1 VPLAYG
7 VLASESRG
15 GVVTFAAIA
24 IAGFFVFRRQRV
36 QVLAVT
42 VAAVAVLGLWFSA
55 DTAAWDRMM
64 SARED
69 RGSGRTDLWTIA
81 VRMWEDHPVAGVG
94 LDNFPV
100 HSPDYTRLP
109 GSMTGVMHVEREQ
122 EAHNAYLSL
131 LAETGIIGLMLFLA
145 VAGAVVAATARS
157 IRGFESLHDRR
168 GALLARALLVAMVGM
183 LSAAFFLP
191 NAADKRIWVLM
202 GLGVVSLALAERA
215 SRAQRALGP

>member
-1 VPLAYG
+1 
-7 VLASESRG
+7 
-15 GVVTFAAIA
+15 
-24 IAGFFVFRRQRV
+24 
-36 QVLAVT
+36 
-42 VAAVAVLGLWFSA
+42 
-55 DTAAWDRMM
+55 
-64 SARED
+64 
-69 RGSGRTDLWTIA
+69 
-81 VRMWEDHPVAGVG
+81 VAGVG